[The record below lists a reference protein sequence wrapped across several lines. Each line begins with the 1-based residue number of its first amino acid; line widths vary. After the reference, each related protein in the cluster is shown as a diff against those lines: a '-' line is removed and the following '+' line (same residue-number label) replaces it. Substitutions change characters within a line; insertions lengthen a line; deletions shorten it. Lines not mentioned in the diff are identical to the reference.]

1 MLRVF
6 KKDKKSEKKLQTV
19 NDEEQGAI
27 KEVLIKEKLP
37 IVVLDPL
44 WHAIKSELG
53 SHSISKKEER
63 LKELLKQRGKLTND
77 YKDYLQVKQKMLNN
91 ILTLSKFLNED
102 EDSSKIEELDK
113 YQNSVIMTNEKL
125 DSIDQQI
132 KQVEIDIEVINRE
145 IVEETI
151 SIGYGYIRTYA
162 QVQSDLQE
170 EIDHLRA
177 EVVKKTEEKKK
188 YEQQMTHLYTYLHS
202 VIGYEQISKVDR
214 KLWKK

>member
-1 MLRVF
+1 V
-6 KKDKKSEKKLQTV
+6 
-19 NDEEQGAI
+19 
-27 KEVLIKEKLP
+27 
-37 IVVLDPL
+37 
-44 WHAIKSELG
+44 
-53 SHSISKKEER
+53 
-63 LKELLKQRGKLTND
+63 
-77 YKDYLQVKQKMLNN
+77 Y
-91 ILTLSKFLNED
+91 IL
-102 EDSSKIEELDK
+102 
-113 YQNSVIMTNEKL
+113 
-125 DSIDQQI
+125 